1 MWGGWCDFFLFF
13 SFLFFSFLF
22 LRRKHIL
29 PQATRGSQEAFA
41 PILPRAHCPPA
52 NEFSSWEQLSTVIGS
67 HARTCTG
74 AIYTAIQRLAASFKL
89 GVPRPL
95 KAFQRMLGLM
105 ASASSVLQLGL
116 LHMPRC
122 SSGPLE
128 EPSVDGTGRAPGHG
142 LQKEGGLDRHLQL
155 RLGGGVLCDGK
166 LVFGLWS
173 KKEGYL
179 HINCLGMLAIC
190 LGLHTSLPD
199 LTGHQVLGWI
209 PFLCLTPSP
218 SSYP

>member
-1 MWGGWCDFFLFF
+1 MNLVPGNSYRLL
-13 SFLFFSFLF
+13 SVVM
-22 LRRKHIL
+22 
-29 PQATRGSQEAFA
+29 PE
-41 PILPRAHCPPA
+41 RAL
-52 NEFSSWEQLSTVIGS
+52 EQFTLQFSSLRLHSNSESLALSKRFSG
-67 HARTCTG
+67 C
-74 AIYTAIQRLAASFKL
+74 
-89 GVPRPL
+89 
-95 KAFQRMLGLM
+95 M
-105 ASASSVLQLGL
+105 ASASLVLQLGL
-116 LHMPRC
+116 LHMPLC

-128 EPSVDGTGRAPGHG
+128 EPSVDGTGRVPGHG
-142 LQKEGGLDRHLQL
+142 LQKEGGLEGGE
-155 RLGGGVLCDGK
+155 GGGGALCDGK

>member
-1 MWGGWCDFFLFF
+1 MF
-13 SFLFFSFLF
+13 SFVFFCFLF

-29 PQATRGSQEAFA
+29 PQATRGSQETFA

-89 GVPRPL
+89 AVPRPL
-95 KAFQRMLGLM
+95 KAFQRMLSLV

-142 LQKEGGLDRHLQL
+142 LQMEGGLDRHLQL
-155 RLGGGVLCDGK
+155 RLGGGGGGGGCATANWSSASSQRRKVTFTSTAWECWQYVWAFTPLCQ
-166 LVFGLWS
+166 
-173 KKEGYL
+173 
-179 HINCLGMLAIC
+179 
-190 LGLHTSLPD
+190 T
-199 LTGHQVLGWI
+199 
-209 PFLCLTPSP
+209 
-218 SSYP
+218 